1 MKKLLKILTMVAA
14 VLTTAVVFTTCK
26 QFLADPEDF
35 LSYWSSEVVST
46 NCSIDAPSQTI
57 NGTLC
62 IPSAADVTLTV
73 NLHNPK
79 NFTLVM
85 PASATDAGKVIK
97 FPGLP
102 ASQQPVYGTDYT
114 LQQAG
119 STLNLMY
126 KDTFLKKHEWSSRN
140 IGPEITFIA
149 DDGREFSQKFSLNLE
164 VNTPPPDIG
173 GITIAKKKVGG
184 NWYYAL
190 CFQVNGV
197 TNTIGSSSVLLHQD
211 IKAIH
216 IQKEG
221 GGSEKIIPITVNS
234 SGFNMPSPLPED
246 LLSSVNTIFDTPP
259 ASGNS
264 TIYIK
269 TDTELTAADAL
280 PKKYKV
286 WLTDE
291 KGLSSPQKE
300 AETLGCIP
308 DLSAPATAWK
318 NLKNAV
324 EGAAPGGLITIR
336 GEVKAT
342 NDSYNSGEIKV
353 NKSLTIRGRSGAV
366 LNAQLGMP
374 LPPPDAPTSKF
385 RIFNVSGN
393 DTELTLENLTL
404 KNGFLNSPYRL
415 GGAMYVD
422 EIKTL
427 TLTNCTI
434 NACKAYTGGGIFLSG
449 GVKAILT
456 GCTITNCEATDS
468 SGGAIAAAEYNNR
481 HPVVYIKGSTIKD
494 NTGHIT
500 GGAIDI
506 FKGSL
511 YINTDENGNPDFAS
525 TETTIENNKVIA
537 SGSDGNR
544 GGGGICYW
552 DTTNKTL
559 TLKIH
564 NTKIK
569 NCTIE
574 AADYMANKD
583 ARGAGIYINGG
594 KTVLLTLVTLDD
606 CKFTENSGK
615 TLREKQGG
623 GIYIRNSTL
632 TLGADTHPC
641 TITRCEAQN
650 GGGIYCEDSTLT
662 IQKTKFYS
670 NAAIFDN
677 PSGAG
682 LYILAKT
689 SEVNLTINTGTEFI
703 NNNVSLIGQ
712 ANGGGI
718 YLKGKSQK
726 SVKTTMKGGKFTLN
740 SAQNGGGIYID
751 RYAEF
756 AMKGGVL
763 QGNTVPT
770 SSGGQGCAVY
780 INTNGKFVW
789 EGGTIT
795 GHTAGHVIKGPG
807 TFTNNTNPPQTA
819 N

>member
-1 MKKLLKILTMVAA
+1 
-14 VLTTAVVFTTCK
+14 
-26 QFLADPEDF
+26 
-35 LSYWSSEVVST
+35 
-46 NCSIDAPSQTI
+46 
-57 NGTLC
+57 
-62 IPSAADVTLTV
+62 
-73 NLHNPK
+73 
-79 NFTLVM
+79 M
-85 PASATDAGKVIK
+85 P
-97 FPGLP
+97 
-102 ASQQPVYGTDYT
+102 
-114 LQQAG
+114 
-119 STLNLMY
+119 STL
-126 KDTFLKKHEWSSRN
+126 
-140 IGPEITFIA
+140 PE
-149 DDGREFSQKFSLNLE
+149 G
-164 VNTPPPDIG
+164 
-173 GITIAKKKVGG
+173 
-184 NWYYAL
+184 
-190 CFQVNGV
+190 
-197 TNTIGSSSVLLHQD
+197 
-211 IKAIH
+211 
-216 IQKEG
+216 
-221 GGSEKIIPITVNS
+221 
-234 SGFNMPSPLPED
+234 
-246 LLSSVNTIFDTPP
+246 LLSSVNPVFDIPP
-259 ASGNS
+259 TGNW
-264 TIYIK
+264 TVYIK
-269 TDTELTAADAL
+269 TGTELAAADAL

-286 WLTDE
+286 WLTDQ
-291 KGLSSPQKE
+291 KGLSSPKKE

-308 DLSAPATAWK
+308 DLSDPTKAWK
-318 NLKNAV
+318 NLKTAVANAQS
-324 EGAAPGGLITIR
+324 GGLITVT

-342 NDSYNSGEIKV
+342 NDDGNSGEMIV
-353 NKSLTIRGRSGAV
+353 NKSITIRGRSGAV
-366 LNAQLGMP
+366 LNAQLGMSS
-374 LPPPDAPTSKF
+374 PPPNAPTSQF
-385 RIFNVSGN
+385 RIFKVSGN
-393 DTELTLENLTL
+393 NTELTLENLTL
-404 KNGFLNSPYRL
+404 KNGFLNSTYSF
-415 GGAMYVD
+415 GGAMYID

-456 GCTITNCEATDS
+456 GCTITNCETTGS

-615 TLREKQGG
+615 TLRQKQGG

-641 TITRCEAQN
+641 TITQGKAEE

-763 QGNTVPT
+763 QGNTVPII
-770 SSGGQGCAVY
+770 SSGQGCAVY

>member
-1 MKKLLKILTMVAA
+1 MKKIVKILTPIAA
-14 VLTTAVVFTTCK
+14 ALAAALFFAGCK
-26 QFLADPEDF
+26 QFVADPEEF
-35 LSYWSSEVVST
+35 LSYWAAEVISGAY
-46 NCSIDAPSQTI
+46 SIDKPSQT
-57 NGTLC
+57 NADGALC
-62 IPSAADVTLTV
+62 IPSATDVTVTV
-73 NLHNPK
+73 KLHNPK

-85 PASATDAGKVIK
+85 PASATDAGKVIN
-97 FPGLP
+97 FPGLSP
-102 ASQQPVYGTDYT
+102 QPVYGTDYT
-114 LQQAG
+114 LRQAG
-119 STLNLMY
+119 DTLKLVY
-126 KDTFLKKHEWSSRN
+126 KDTFLKKHEWSARN

-164 VNTPPPDIG
+164 ANTPPPDIG
-173 GITIAKKKVGG
+173 NITIAKKQVGS

-190 CFQVNGV
+190 CFKVDGMN
-197 TNTIGSSSVLLHQD
+197 TTIGSPSVLLHKD
-211 IKAIH
+211 IGAIH
-216 IQKEG
+216 IQEEG
-221 GGSEKIIPITVNS
+221 SSEKIIPLTVKDDGT
-234 SGFNMPSPLPED
+234 GFNMPSTLPEG
-246 LLSSVNTIFDTPP
+246 LLSSVNPVFDMPP
-259 ASGNS
+259 TGNW
-264 TIYIK
+264 TVYIK
-269 TDTELTAADAL
+269 TGTELAAADAL

-286 WLTDE
+286 WLTDQ
-291 KGLSSPQKE
+291 KGLSSPKKE

-308 DLSAPATAWK
+308 DLSDPTKAWK
-318 NLKNAV
+318 NLKTAVANAHS
-324 EGAAPGGLITIR
+324 GGLITVT

-342 NDSYNSGEIKV
+342 NDDGNSDKMIV
-353 NKSLTIRGRSGAV
+353 NKSITIRGRSGAV
-366 LNAQLGMP
+366 LNAQLGMSSPP
-374 LPPPDAPTSKF
+374 LNAPTSQF
-385 RIFNVSGN
+385 RIFEVSGN
-393 DTELTLENLTL
+393 NTELTLENLTL
-404 KNGFLNSPYRL
+404 KNGFLNSTYSL
-415 GGAMYVD
+415 GGAMYID

-456 GCTITNCEATDS
+456 GCTITNCEATGS
-468 SGGAIAAAEYNNR
+468 SGGAIAAAELNNR

-506 FKGSL
+506 SKGSL

-574 AADYMANKD
+574 AADTMADKD

-594 KTVLLTLVTLDD
+594 KTVLLTLITLDD

-615 TLREKQGG
+615 TLRQKQGG

-641 TITRCEAQN
+641 TITQCKAEE

-662 IQKTKFYS
+662 IQKTKFDG
-670 NAAIFDN
+670 NIAIFGN

-718 YLKGKSQK
+718 YLKGNSQK

-763 QGNTVPT
+763 QGNTAST
-770 SSGGQGCAVY
+770 GNGGQGCAVY

-795 GHTAGHVIKGPG
+795 GHTAGHVIEGPG